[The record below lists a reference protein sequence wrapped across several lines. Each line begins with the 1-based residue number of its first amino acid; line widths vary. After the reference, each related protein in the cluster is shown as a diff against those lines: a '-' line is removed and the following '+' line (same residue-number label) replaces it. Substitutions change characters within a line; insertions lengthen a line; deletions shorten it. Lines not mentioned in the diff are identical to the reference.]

1 MGDVCDKFF
10 LVVFGTGDFAGHI
23 GEGGGQIA
31 DFILAVHLKF
41 VMHIAAGILFGSL
54 RDFAEREVH
63 DLRKKYK
70 DNQRKK
76 EQNNQHNI
84 GNIQQTVA
92 GRLDGAHGS
101 MDHNVSPYFKIRS
114 NGRKHTEHLLIK
126 RTEEVAHS
134 IIRTGGHGGIKI
146 FDNNFVFYI
155 YRRRRVQYH
164 PPGRIDDPY
173 GG

>member
-70 DNQRKK
+70 DKGSGIYERQREIRKRLK
-76 EQNNQHNI
+76 M
-84 GNIQQTVA
+84 A
-92 GRLDGAHGS
+92 GE
-101 MDHNVSPYFKIRS
+101 MI
-114 NGRKHTEHLLIK
+114 TEFTEGLERARDRQEEK
-126 RTEEVAHS
+126 TERT
-134 IIRTGGHGGIKI
+134 
-146 FDNNFVFYI
+146 
-155 YRRRRVQYH
+155 
-164 PPGRIDDPY
+164 
-173 GG
+173 